1 MQRPTLSAMGDSES
15 DVGATPVIGR
25 VAVGVCAAAN
35 LTILGVIITDALSS
49 SASAVLSAM
58 APPSG
63 RLGLLA
69 FGLGASV
76 ILGLIFA
83 VNSLTGPAPDY
94 GKILSLFRRN
104 DLKGL
109 SEAAPAMPLL
119 GFSFLIYWLG
129 FMGVS
134 WFAWRRH
141 EPASAIAEV
150 SGALILVGAAALA
163 LWMILV
169 ALGKRSPHSA
179 GNGAQEHEAVLLA
192 NSVSRAGSRRPME
205 PYRCNVGIEYRT
217 IRATIPLVELSAT
230 SEELHFRFRFGLGLI
245 FGPWHFGR
253 EQVFEV
259 FTTRG
264 LFSTRIHIRG
274 EGFEIYVYASPP
286 EPLLLTLEE
295 LGYPVDWIM
304 RR

>member
-1 MQRPTLSAMGDSES
+1 MGDSES

-25 VAVGVCAAAN
+25 VAVGICAVAN
-35 LTILGVIITDALSS
+35 LIILGVFIADAVSS
-49 SASAVLSAM
+49 STAAVLSGTAQ
-58 APPSG
+58 SG
-63 RLGLLA
+63 PLGLLA
-69 FGLGASV
+69 FGLHASV
-76 ILGLIFA
+76 IVGLIFS
-83 VNSLTGPAPDY
+83 VNSLTGPDPDY

-119 GFSFLIYWLG
+119 GFSFLSYWLG
-129 FMGVS
+129 LGGVF

-141 EPASAIAEV
+141 EPASAMAEMSAAV
-150 SGALILVGAAALA
+150 TLVGAAALA

-179 GNGAQEHEAVLLA
+179 GSGAQEHEAVFLA
-192 NSVSRAGSRRPME
+192 NSLSRPGSRRPTE
-205 PYRCNVGIEYRT
+205 PYRSNVGIEYRT

-230 SEELHFRFRFGLGLI
+230 SAELHLRFRFGLGLI
-245 FGPWHFGR
+245 FGPWHFRR

>member
-1 MQRPTLSAMGDSES
+1 MGDSES
-15 DVGATPVIGR
+15 DVGVTPVIGR
-25 VAVGVCAAAN
+25 VAVGICAAAN
-35 LTILGVIITDALSS
+35 LTILGVLITDAVSS
-49 SASAVLSAM
+49 STAAVLSGA
-58 APPSG
+58 AQSG
-63 RLGLLA
+63 PLGLLA
-69 FGLGASV
+69 FGLHTS
-76 ILGLIFA
+76 IIIGLIFA
-83 VNSLTGPAPDY
+83 VNSLTGPDPEY

-119 GFSFLIYWLG
+119 GFSFLTYWLG
-129 FMGVS
+129 FIGVF
-134 WFAWRRH
+134 WFAWRIH

-150 SGALILVGAAALA
+150 SAALTLVGAAALA

-169 ALGKRSPHSA
+169 ALGKSSPHSA
-179 GNGAQEHEAVLLA
+179 GSGAQEQEAVLLA
-192 NSVSRAGSRRPME
+192 STLSRPGRRRPME
-205 PYRCNVGIEYRT
+205 PYRSNVGIEYRT

-245 FGPWHFGR
+245 FGPWHFRR

-274 EGFEIYVYASPP
+274 EDFEIYVYASPP

>member
-1 MQRPTLSAMGDSES
+1 MGDSES
-15 DVGATPVIGR
+15 DIGATPVIGR
-25 VAVGVCAAAN
+25 VAVGICAAAN
-35 LTILGVIITDALSS
+35 LTILGAIITDALSS

-63 RLGLLA
+63 LLGLLA
-69 FGLGASV
+69 FGLQASV

-83 VNSLTGPAPDY
+83 VNSLTGPDPDY

-109 SEAAPAMPLL
+109 SDAAPAMPLL
-119 GFSFLIYWLG
+119 GFSFLTYWLG

-134 WFAWRRH
+134 WFAWRIH
-141 EPASAIAEV
+141 EPGSAMAEV
-150 SGALILVGAAALA
+150 SAALTLVGAAALA

-179 GNGAQEHEAVLLA
+179 GSGAQEHEAVLLA
-192 NSVSRAGSRRPME
+192 NTLSRPGRRRPME
-205 PYRCNVGIEYRT
+205 PYRSNVGIEYRT

-245 FGPWHFGR
+245 FGPWHFRR

>member
-1 MQRPTLSAMGDSES
+1 MGDSES

-35 LTILGVIITDALSS
+35 LTILGAIITDAVSS
-49 SASAVLSAM
+49 SASAVLSGTAQ
-58 APPSG
+58 SG
-63 RLGLLA
+63 PLGLLA
-69 FGLGASV
+69 FGLHASI

-83 VNSLTGPAPDY
+83 VNSLTGPTPDY

-119 GFSFLIYWLG
+119 SFSFLTYWLG

-141 EPASAIAEV
+141 EPASAMAEG
-150 SGALILVGAAALA
+150 SAALTLVGAAGLA
-163 LWMILV
+163 LWLIQV

-179 GNGAQEHEAVLLA
+179 GNGAQEHGAVLLA
-192 NSVSRAGSRRPME
+192 NTLSRPGSRRPIE
-205 PYRCNVGIEYRT
+205 PYRSNVGIEYQA

-245 FGPWHFGR
+245 FGPWHFRR
-253 EQVFEV
+253 EQVSEV
-259 FTTRG
+259 LTTRR

>member
-1 MQRPTLSAMGDSES
+1 MGASKS
-15 DVGATPVIGR
+15 DDGTTPVIGR
-25 VAVGVCAAAN
+25 VAVGICAVAN
-35 LTILGVIITDALSS
+35 LTILSVIITDAASS
-49 SASAVLSAM
+49 SAAAVLSAM

-63 RLGLLA
+63 PLGLLA

-76 ILGLIFA
+76 ILGVIFA
-83 VNSLTGPAPDY
+83 VHSVTSPDPDY
-94 GKILSLFRRN
+94 GKILGLFRRN

-109 SEAAPAMPLL
+109 GEAAPAMPLL
-119 GFSFLIYWLG
+119 GFSFLTYWLG
-129 FMGVS
+129 FIGVT

-150 SGALILVGAAALA
+150 SAAVTLVGAAALA

-179 GNGAQEHEAVLLA
+179 ESGAQVHEAVLLA
-192 NSVSRAGSRRPME
+192 NTLSQPGRRRPME
-205 PYRCNVGIEYRT
+205 PFRSSVGIEYRT

-245 FGPWHFGR
+245 LGPWHFRR
-253 EQVFEV
+253 EQVSEV

-264 LFSTRIHIRG
+264 LFSTRINIRG
-274 EGFEIYVYASPP
+274 ERFEIYVYASPP

>member
-1 MQRPTLSAMGDSES
+1 
-15 DVGATPVIGR
+15 
-25 VAVGVCAAAN
+25 
-35 LTILGVIITDALSS
+35 
-49 SASAVLSAM
+49 
-58 APPSG
+58 
-63 RLGLLA
+63 
-69 FGLGASV
+69 
-76 ILGLIFA
+76 
-83 VNSLTGPAPDY
+83 
-94 GKILSLFRRN
+94 
-104 DLKGL
+104 
-109 SEAAPAMPLL
+109 L

-141 EPASAIAEV
+141 EPGSAMAEV

-169 ALGKRSPHSA
+169 ALGKRSPYSA
-179 GNGAQEHEAVLLA
+179 GSGAQEHEAILLA
-192 NSVSRAGSRRPME
+192 NTLSRPGSRRPME
-205 PYRCNVGIEYRT
+205 PYRSNVGIEYRT

-245 FGPWHFGR
+245 FGPWHFRR

-274 EGFEIYVYASPP
+274 EDFEIYVYASPP